1 MSSSGYWPATT
12 LAPFHERDRNEGQ
25 AREGCLCLLS
35 LPASPHVRLLIG
47 SQGPQKRVGGI
58 SDNCSCG
65 LPTRCACSPAARSLL
80 ASVSPAPSLPPCWP
94 EMAVA
99 IATLLIQ
106 SEDNEANVF
115 FIPMS
120 WRAGAACRGGGCGG
134 GSPPTPPSQGRD
146 SRWGLTSQGQTLACE
161 KGTNLE
167 ATKLSGHH
175 GKHGLGNASWNG
187 KSFLPTVR

>member
-1 MSSSGYWPATT
+1 MHPGGSRSPWADGLCWKVGPLSGSGYGSATI

-25 AREGCLCLLS
+25 VREGCYCLLNP
-35 LPASPHVRLLIG
+35 PASPHVRLLTG

-58 SDNCSCG
+58 NDNCSCG
-65 LPTRCACSPAARSLL
+65 LPTRCACPPAARSPL
-80 ASVSPAPSLPPCWP
+80 APVSPAPSLPPCWP

-120 WRAGAACRGGGCGG
+120 WRARAAWQGGEGG
-134 GSPPTPPSQGRD
+134 FPSSPSFP
-146 SRWGLTSQGQTLACE
+146 
-161 KGTNLE
+161 
-167 ATKLSGHH
+167 
-175 GKHGLGNASWNG
+175 GKRQQVG
-187 KSFLPTVR
+187 PD